1 MEDMGHELLPS
12 IIRPIVEWG
21 IREECGHG
29 DHTGQYLADPGQYV
43 TGKVYMKQPGVICG
57 MPVAELYWKTLDPE
71 CEIETLAR
79 DGEEG
84 KPGKVLMEVTTKAW
98 IMSAGERLALDYLQH
113 LSGIATKTR
122 RFVKLAEPYGVTIA
136 DARKGIPPIRVL
148 QKYAVRVGGARSAWY
163 SLSNAVLVKDNHIE
177 MVGSITAA
185 VERLRARAPHT
196 LQIEVECETLDQVK
210 ESLDCGV
217 HALIL
222 DNMEL
227 DTLRKAVEIIDDK
240 AFKDASG
247 GVTEDAVVAIC
258 ETGIDQIAVG
268 SLTSSVEVVDIS
280 TEIGPLKAS
289 TKRTIDLALKQTA

>member
-136 DARKGIPPIRVL
+136 VENLLNRPGDVTRTYAELADVVRRLDSPVVGITLDTGHAQRTEGIDSAFEAFREDLRHLHIHDCVDGVDHHELGRGDLDLARYEEI
-148 QKYAVRVGGARSAWY
+148 
-163 SLSNAVLVKDNHIE
+163 
-177 MVGSITAA
+177 
-185 VERLRARAPHT
+185 LRARPF
-196 LQIEVECETLDQVK
+196 LLVLEVGKGAVL
-210 ESLDCGV
+210 
-217 HALIL
+217 AL
-222 DNMEL
+222 
-227 DTLRKAVEIIDDK
+227 
-240 AFKDASG
+240 
-247 GVTEDAVVAIC
+247 
-258 ETGIDQIAVG
+258 ETGQDPRSVVLRSVAAVKRMLGDQAG
-268 SLTSSVEVVDIS
+268 
-280 TEIGPLKAS
+280 
-289 TKRTIDLALKQTA
+289 